1 MKISTNMIGNYN
13 PQVYNGSVKNA
24 KNAEPQ
30 FKLESKP
37 VDKKTVNNLSSAE
50 KDYFVK
56 LYPQNKNEI
65 IDYHAYEKTGK
76 MSGVKIG
83 SMFDKRG

>member
-13 PQVYNGSVKNA
+13 PQVYSGSVKNSKA
-24 KNAEPQ
+24 NESQ

-37 VDKKTVNNLSSAE
+37 ADKKAVNNLSPDE
-50 KDYFVK
+50 KNYFVK
-56 LYPQNKNEI
+56 LYPQNKSEI
-65 IDYHAYEKTGK
+65 IDYHAYEKNGK